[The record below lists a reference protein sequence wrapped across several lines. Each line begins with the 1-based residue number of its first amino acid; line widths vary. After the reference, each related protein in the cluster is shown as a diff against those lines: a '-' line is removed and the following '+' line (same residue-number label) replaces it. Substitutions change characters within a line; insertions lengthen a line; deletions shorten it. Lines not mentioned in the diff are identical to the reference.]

1 MPWYQ
6 SLTTGQITNK
16 KQDNEIYATL
26 SIFKNNL
33 PPFSQAEQKV
43 ILDYSKSYQEISEL
57 IGINEKSIPHYR
69 GALEEPGGGV
79 VARWLICSRKK

>member
-1 MPWYQ
+1 MSWYQ

-26 SIFKNNL
+26 SLFKNNL
-33 PPFSQAEQKV
+33 PPFSKAEQEV
-43 ILDYSKSYQEISEL
+43 IFDYSKSYQEIAEL

-69 GALEEPGGGV
+69 GSLNNQTAINTYKVMERL
-79 VARWLICSRKK
+79 K